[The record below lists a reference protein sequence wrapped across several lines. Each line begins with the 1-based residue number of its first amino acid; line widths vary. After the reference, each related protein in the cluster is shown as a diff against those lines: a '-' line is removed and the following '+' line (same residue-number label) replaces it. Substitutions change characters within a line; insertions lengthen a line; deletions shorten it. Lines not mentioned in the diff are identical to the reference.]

1 MYTMYL
7 SETAQLRKYQRI
19 SKYDSYIQFIDIIIY
34 HPLKLET
41 LFFSFLNKYDH
52 QP

>member
-19 SKYDSYIQFIDIIIY
+19 TVSTILIQFIDIIIY
-34 HPLKLET
+34 HTLKT
-41 LFFSFLNKYDH
+41 RNSFFSFLNKYDH